1 YRQARGALQR
11 LSIDPEYVATLHD
24 IMDDDLKVAGDLTDE
39 RRFGQRSDALPWF
52 WRFGD
57 AVDSGGL
64 QMQECTYSY
73 WPCALRAKA
82 QFFRW
87 SEELR
92 LVEYEM
98 QWTINWFRWKE
109 GQWRTRLSEVDDEE
123 RPPGFDSYCH
133 KQVALWDSLADRAQS
148 QFSALL
154 NQPVVW

>member
-1 YRQARGALQR
+1 MYSGFAWYDSTDLLLVYRV
-11 LSIDPEYVATLHD
+11 S
-24 IMDDDLKVAGDLTDE
+24 
-39 RRFGQRSDALPWF
+39 W
-52 WRFGD
+52 
-57 AVDSGGL
+57 
-64 QMQECTYSY
+64 
-73 WPCALRAKA
+73 LRAKA
-82 QFFRW
+82 RFFRW